1 MEAKISARSFK
12 FNEDWMTVFM
22 GFIIIALTIF
32 IYEYVPSLPML
43 FSPKEQ
49 WSGSEFLAG
58 FLSRPNMLRIVYI
71 FLFFGLLAWAGL
83 KLSGR
88 KTNYFFGS
96 YLVIALLAI
105 LAQVLST
112 HVSMKAISL
121 ETVFFSVLIGLL
133 ISNTMKLPEWLKQ
146 AVQSEF
152 YIKTGLVLLGT
163 GVLFTNIMKAG
174 ALGLVQ
180 ALVVVISVWYLAF
193 WIARKMKV
201 DKEMSTMLASAV
213 SICGVSAA
221 IATSGAIKGDGKKL
235 SYVISLVLIVAIP
248 MMIFMPYLAKWMG
261 LSQEV
266 AGAWIGGTID
276 TTGAVVASGTIIG
289 EIAQKYAV
297 IIKSAQNVLLG
308 LAAFAISI
316 YWSYSGQGA
325 ATEKPTARVIWDRFP
340 KFVIGFILAS
350 LVFSFLLSAD
360 TVKQAGDTIKGYQNI
375 WFSIA
380 FVCIGLETRFRD
392 IFTAE
397 NRKPLY
403 AFLLAQFLNVL
414 ITLGIA
420 YLLFRS

>member
-1 MEAKISARSFK
+1 MQKPAQFR
-12 FNEDWMTVFM
+12 FNEDWMAVFT
-22 GFIIIALTIF
+22 GFIVIVLTIF
-32 IYEYVPSLPML
+32 LYEYVPSLPML
-43 FSPKEQ
+43 FSPKEK
-49 WSGSEFLAG
+49 WSGTEFLTG
-58 FLSRPNMLRIVYI
+58 FLSRPNLLRIVYI
-71 FLFFGLLAWAGL
+71 FLFFAVMGWIGI
-83 KLSGR
+83 KLTGKR
-88 KTNYFFGS
+88 TNYFFGAFII
-96 YLVIALLAI
+96 IALLAI
-105 LAQVLST
+105 LAQVIST
-112 HVSMKAISL
+112 NTLIKSVSL
-121 ETVFFSVLIGLL
+121 ETVFFSVLIGLI
-133 ISNTMKLPEWLKQ
+133 ISNTMKLPDWLKQ

-152 YIKTGLVLLGT
+152 YIKIGLVLLGT
-163 GVLFTNIMKAG
+163 TVLFSNIMKAG

-180 ALVVVISVWYLAF
+180 ALVVVLSVWYLAY

-221 IATSGAIKGDGKKL
+221 IATSGAIKGDHKKL

-248 MMIFMPYLAKWMG
+248 MMIFMPYLAKWLG

-289 EIAQKYAV
+289 ETAQKYAV

-308 LAAFAISI
+308 VAAFAISI
-316 YWSYSGQGA
+316 YWSYTNKQAGI
-325 ATEKPTARVIWDRFP
+325 EKPTARVIWDRFP

-350 LVFSFLLSAD
+350 LLFSFALNEE

-375 WFSIA
+375 WFSMA

-397 NRKPLY
+397 NRRPMY
-403 AFLLAQFLNVL
+403 AFLLAQLFNVI
-414 ITLGIA
+414 ITFVIA
-420 YLLFRS
+420 YLLFR